1 MLNKQEPN
9 TKPHIVVVGGGA
21 GGLELTTRLGDYFGR
36 KGLARVSLIDSQVSH
51 VWKPLLH
58 EVAAGVL
65 DSSADNVSYLMH
77 ARQHHFTF
85 HYGVMHDLDREKR
98 EIILAPMV
106 DELGEEIMA
115 QHNIAYD
122 YLVFAVGSLSN
133 DFGTE
138 GVKEHCFFMD
148 HRTEAERFHEKLMTS
163 CIRADHQR
171 WQGFDADIDV
181 TVAIVGAGAT
191 GVELSAELHHS
202 IKQLQAYG
210 LENFGNEHLYITL
223 LEAGPRILPALPE
236 YISSTAHR
244 ELEKLGVTVLAGS
257 TVAKVTREGMI
268 TTEGKLI
275 PASIKVWAAGIK
287 APDFLSQIDGLE
299 TNRINQLV
307 VNSTLQTTNDER
319 IFAIA
324 DCCACPQEGSEYTV
338 PPRAQSANQMATHTF
353 KNFKRMFAKTPL
365 LAFVYKD
372 KGSLVSISS
381 FGAVGGLLGKIFHKD
396 GFKVEGWTARFLYA
410 SLYRLHLA
418 ALHGWWR
425 TILLMLAGQIG
436 RVVKPKMKL
445 H

>member
-1 MLNKQEPN
+1 MYNKLEPK

-36 KGLARVSLIDSQVSH
+36 KGLARISLIDSQVSH

-58 EVAAGVL
+58 EVASGVL

-77 ARQHHFTF
+77 AKQHHFDF
-85 HYGVMHDLDREKR
+85 HYGAMHGLDRKSR

-106 DELGEEIMA
+106 DEDGHEIMA
-115 QHNIAYD
+115 QHNISYD
-122 YLVFAVGSLSN
+122 YLVFSIGSLSN

-138 GVKEHCFFMD
+138 GVNEHCFFLD

-163 CIRADHQR
+163 CIRADYQR
-171 WQGFDADIDV
+171 WQGHDADKDV
-181 TVAIVGAGAT
+181 TVAIVGGGAT

-202 IKQLQAYG
+202 IKELNAYG
-210 LENFGNEHLYITL
+210 LENFGNEHLHITL

-236 YISSTAHR
+236 YISSTAHS
-244 ELEKLGVTVLAGS
+244 ELEKLGVTVLEGT
-257 TVAKVTREGMI
+257 TVSKVTKEGMI
-268 TTEGKLI
+268 TSDGKMI

-287 APDFLSQIDGLE
+287 APDFLNHIDGLE

-307 VNSTLQTTNDER
+307 VKPTLQTTNDER
-319 IFAIA
+319 IFAIG
-324 DCCACPQEGSEYTV
+324 DCCSCPQEGSDRAV

-353 KNFKRMFAKTPL
+353 KNFKRMFASAAL
-365 LAFVYKD
+365 LSFKYND

-381 FGAVGGLLGKIFHKD
+381 FSAVGGLLGKMFHKD
-396 GFKVEGWTARFLYA
+396 GFKVEGWTARILYA

-418 ALHGWWR
+418 ALHGWSR

-436 RVVKPKMKL
+436 RVVKPRMKL